1 MTPISSRFTARFE
14 LKATERRTFEGLL
27 STWDLDSGGDKV
39 VPGAFKRWLGEW
51 KRSGRTVPLIDTH
64 GNGGEYSSVR
74 QVVGKLMDAEE
85 TDEGLSTKWYVL
97 DSPEGDE
104 YHARVKQGL
113 LDEMSM
119 GYSAIGHRKPNED
132 EAKAGVRRWLTD
144 VDVKEGS
151 LVIWGMNSNARINT
165 MSVKSINDTLA
176 NMKREA
182 LTDDDRKM
190 LRQVASLSGALLRPL
205 SPPEESAAA
214 TDDGEVSDPPEAP
227 PGNAADAQK
236 AKAVP
241 VMSDEEN
248 DALMR
253 ELLAFQ
259 LKQTLNA
266 A

>member
-1 MTPISSRFTARFE
+1 MTPISSRLTARFE

-74 QVVGKLMDAEE
+74 QVIGKLMDADEV
-85 TDEGLSTKWYVL
+85 DEGLSTKWYVL
-97 DSPEGDE
+97 DSHDGDE

-113 LDEMSM
+113 VDEMSM
-119 GYSAIGHRKPNED
+119 GYQAIGHRKPNED

-176 NMKREA
+176 SMKRES

-205 SPPEESAAA
+205 SPPGDPAAA
-214 TDDGEVSDPPEAP
+214 SDDEEMAQPEAP
-227 PGNAADAQK
+227 PGDTADAQK
-236 AKAVP
+236 AKADP

-259 LKQTLNA
+259 LKRTLNA

>member
-1 MTPISSRFTARFE
+1 MTISRMTTRFE
-14 LKATERRTFEGLL
+14 LKATDRRTFEGLL

-74 QVVGKLMDAEE
+74 QVVGKLLDGEE

-97 DSPEGDE
+97 DSPDGDE

-113 LDEMSM
+113 VDEMSM

-132 EAKAGVRRWLTD
+132 EAKAGVKRWLTD
-144 VDVKEGS
+144 VEVKEGS

-176 NMKREA
+176 SMKRES

-205 SPPEESAAA
+205 SPPGDPAAA
-214 TDDGEVSDPPEAP
+214 SDDEEMAQPEAP
-227 PGNAADAQK
+227 PGDTADAQK
-236 AKAVP
+236 AKADP

-259 LKQTLNA
+259 LKRTLNA

>member
-1 MTPISSRFTARFE
+1 MTTRFE

-51 KRSGRTVPLIDTH
+51 KKSGRTVPLIDTH

-74 QVVGKLMDAEE
+74 QVIGKLIDADEV
-85 TDEGLSTKWYVL
+85 DEGLSTKWYVL

-119 GYSAIGHRKPNED
+119 GYSAPGKRAATAD
-132 EAKAGVRRWLTD
+132 EAKAGIKRWLTD
-144 VDVKEGS
+144 VEVKEGS

-176 NMKREA
+176 QMKRET
-182 LTDDDRKM
+182 LTDDDIKM

-205 SPPEESAAA
+205 SPPGDTAVAM
-214 TDDGEVSDPPEAP
+214 TDDGDAPDPPEAP
-227 PGNAADAQK
+227 PEESADAPK

-241 VMSDEEN
+241 VMGDDEK

-259 LKQTLNA
+259 LKRTLNA